1 MPRHESNQNVH
12 QNKSRR
18 CGVCVYIRV
27 YVYVHLSVY
36 ICVCVYMYISV
47 CVYMHKPCN
56 TMEALKK
63 EGRFSFAAT
72 WMALE
77 GVMLSEINKRQIL
90 YNITYMWDLKIT
102 VN

>member
-1 MPRHESNQNVH
+1 
-12 QNKSRR
+12 
-18 CGVCVYIRV
+18 
-27 YVYVHLSVY
+27 
-36 ICVCVYMYISV
+36 MYISV

-90 YNITYMWDLKIT
+90 YNITYMWDLKFKGIGSQIIAGIFIIF
-102 VN
+102 

>member
-1 MPRHESNQNVH
+1 
-12 QNKSRR
+12 
-18 CGVCVYIRV
+18 
-27 YVYVHLSVY
+27 
-36 ICVCVYMYISV
+36 
-47 CVYMHKPCN
+47 
-56 TMEALKK
+56 MEALKK
-63 EGRFSFAAT
+63 EGRFSFAET